1 MPLILNELGT
11 LLKMYAHTHTYLPTY
26 IHTYI
31 HTFAYIPKHTGM
43 RAAARWSNI
52 WISTSTRTHKTKPNQ
67 VKKWVKIFNNSY
79 EKIRRKRSPPPP
91 LWPVE
96 RANGLRKHSAQISD
110 AFYAMHVLN
119 IMLFLLFSVSPSISR
134 FVRMFLSFFEISTSS
149 INFHLWDMVSHVKCK
164 ARKISLHQNGR
175 VMKPALEPNYSH
187 WTKQRYVL

>member
-79 EKIRRKRSPPPP
+79 EKIRRKRSPLLLCGPWNAQMDCANIRRKSRTPFTPCMFWILCSSCFSQFRLP
-91 LWPVE
+91 L
-96 RANGLRKHSAQISD
+96 AD
-110 AFYAMHVLN
+110 
-119 IMLFLLFSVSPSISR
+119 LFGCF
-134 FVRMFLSFFEISTSS
+134 FLSLRFQ
-149 INFHLWDMVSHVKCK
+149 
-164 ARKISLHQNGR
+164 LHR
-175 VMKPALEPNYSH
+175 
-187 WTKQRYVL
+187 